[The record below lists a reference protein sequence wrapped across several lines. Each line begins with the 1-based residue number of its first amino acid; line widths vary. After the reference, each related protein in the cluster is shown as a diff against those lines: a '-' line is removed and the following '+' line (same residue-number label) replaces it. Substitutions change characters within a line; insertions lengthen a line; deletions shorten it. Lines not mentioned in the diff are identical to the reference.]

1 MSRKNGISARE
12 DASDSVAQIIEW
24 PTSGHNYGEIRDNV
38 AEIKGKPLGRY
49 AAKGVETELKAL
61 IDELNGV
68 LVTCQT

>member
-1 MSRKNGISARE
+1 MAFPARE
-12 DASDSVAQIIEW
+12 DASDIVAQIIEW

-49 AAKGVETELKAL
+49 AAKGVETGLKTL

-68 LVTCQT
+68 LVA

>member
-1 MSRKNGISARE
+1 MSRENGISARE

-38 AEIKGKPLGRY
+38 AEIKGGSLTRY
-49 AAKGVETELKAL
+49 ATEGVETGLKPL

-68 LVTCQT
+68 LVA